1 MIKGTAREY
10 KGKVYCPTVPGGL
23 VYVKLPGAAKG
34 FWCGNSPGI
43 TGYMTKN
50 IMKGTDG
57 KLYQNMLNVRTG
69 KIEPVDS
76 QKAAASVVTT
86 N

>member
-1 MIKGTAREY
+1 
-10 KGKVYCPTVPGGL
+10 
-23 VYVKLPGAAKG
+23 
-34 FWCGNSPGI
+34 
-43 TGYMTKN
+43 MTKN
-50 IMKGTDG
+50 VMKGTDG